1 MTISSVDQMYRVE
14 QMSDDGGLMFPKGPK
29 QMLGFVFSME
39 GEIARQQTWHAKMIA
54 LRESFES
61 GYIRPFSMHV
71 KVTRLKALAQNPT
84 KPNFEGKLDTLYDL
98 INYAVFYIEYLRSNA
113 EPAAASP
120 VGPEYPTGYVPRKV
134 GD

>member
-1 MTISSVDQMYRVE
+1 MDAEKYNQLISRAQNLVVSKHQDYNIGVDLHDY
-14 QMSDDGGLMFPKGPK
+14 FPFGDTSYL
-29 QMLGFVFSME
+29 QML
-39 GEIARQQTWHAKMIA
+39 
-54 LRESFES
+54 
-61 GYIRPFSMHV
+61 HV

-120 VGPEYPTGYVPRKV
+120 ASPVGPEYPTGYVPRKV